1 MIICI
6 LDGNNITDKRIL
18 HDTLAGSLPFP
29 DWYGRNLD
37 ALYDCLSDL
46 QEETEIRL
54 LHKEALEEALG
65 RYAWALQKAICRA
78 CRENPKIRFIR
89 DGEVEQTKSSR

>member
-6 LDGNNITDKRIL
+6 LDGNNITDQEIL
-18 HDTLAGSLPFP
+18 HDTLANSLPLP

-65 RYAWALQKAICRA
+65 RYALALQKAICRA
-78 CRENPKIRFIR
+78 CQGNTRIHFTR
-89 DGEVEQTKSSR
+89 DDEV